1 MPIENDSKENDIE
14 PPKPVMTYD
23 QYVRLVQLRE
33 ERQHE
38 KYLKMFS
45 DLEEQ
50 IRKNH
55 EKAQRYHEE
64 AERYQEETQRYREET
79 QREFNKRM
87 DALIKDTES
96 YLAKPT
102 EQPAPSLIKDNE
114 HGSEMRQLKAQ
125 VAELKAENEDLRN
138 KIYQLWELITS
149 FCRSKI
155 TSVPKGFNSF
165 FSKGRNPSSPEPSI
179 EVHDNSNRSS
189 F

>member
-55 EKAQRYHEE
+55 EEAQK
-64 AERYQEETQRYREET
+64 YREEA
-79 QREFNKRM
+79 QKYQKELNSKL

-96 YLAKPT
+96 YLATHT
-102 EQPAPSLIKDNE
+102 EQPAPSLVKDDS

-125 VAELKAENEDLRN
+125 VAELKAENEELKN
-138 KIYQLWELITS
+138 TIHQLWELLTS
-149 FCRSKI
+149 FCRSKA
-155 TSVPKGFNSF
+155 TSVAKGFNSF
-165 FSKGRNPSSPEPSI
+165 FSKGKTPASLDPTTQVENNSST
-179 EVHDNSNRSS
+179 NR